1 MFKIK
6 KIDGE
11 TSLAVDEITGDPVA
25 TIKSV
30 PVGYY
35 VNKSQYHATWHPVIN
50 QLYPHSHQG
59 FRYKDGLTSGSKD
72 GILGAL
78 ENAYSYLVNDTY
90 EKEPLEKEYKGKLTE
105 ETPDDYGGTNK
116 KTRDIYHL
124 MHEGKHVA
132 TLKVHSNTDNTP
144 YNELDYVGDQPTKDQ
159 LNILEKKHKDVTPM
173 SLMKRVA
180 HFQTIKNKEPSFV
193 GHKTYTDSKSH
204 VFKTTLTPENAST
217 HYEKHLAS
225 NPENLNSVVTR
236 MSPTMFTVK
245 TKHAY
250 GSTTHIVDSSE
261 PGMLTHHVSKF
272 GEYVP
277 SSTNSTIID

>member
-6 KIDGE
+6 KIDDK
-11 TSLAVDEITGDPVA
+11 TSLAVDEITNDPVA
-25 TIKSV
+25 TINTIRS
-30 PVGYY
+30 PYS
-35 VNKSQYHATWHPVIN
+35 NKSTYRATWHPVIHT
-50 QLYPHSHQG
+50 LYPHSKTG
-59 FRYKDGLTSGSKD
+59 FEYMDGMKSDSKD
-72 GILGAL
+72 SIAHNI
-78 ENAYSYLVNDTY
+78 ESKYTALVNDTY

-105 ETPDDYGGTNK
+105 EYPDGYGGMRQT
-116 KTRDIYHL
+116 TRDVYHL
-124 MHEGKHVA
+124 LHEGKHVA
-132 TLKVHSNTDNTP
+132 TLKVALNQTNAAGNVVEYH
-144 YNELDYVGDQPTKDQ
+144 GDVPTKDQ
-159 LNILEKKHKDVTPM
+159 EAILSKKYPTTTPIN
-173 SLMKRVA
+173 LMKRVA
-180 HFQTIKNKEPSFV
+180 HFQAIKNKSPSFV

-217 HYEKHLAS
+217 HYEKHLTS
-225 NPENLNSVVTR
+225 NPENLNAVVTR